1 MLSFILS
8 VRLYQD
14 IKLKAIDM
22 KYSENALNILTVR
35 SFPQKGPAWIDKN
48 LHGDETLSVLYQ
60 LLETNEYEFM
70 MKRDRIE
77 SAINQLGNSIDG
89 LVAIG
94 DVDFPSMR
102 GVVKPADK
110 PFALFYKGNISL
122 LSKGNLNVAVIGVLN
137 PDDKIELTES
147 MVTTEILKH
156 DATIISGL
164 ALGCDTIAHQTALE
178 RGGKTIAILPSTL
191 DNISPKENIEL
202 AERIVEEGGLLISEY
217 YEAPKSRNDMIS
229 RFVVRDRLQALFS
242 DAVLLAASY
251 APNNLGNDC
260 GSRHAM
266 EKAKVYGIKRG
277 VIYNESKHRNIAM
290 YDLNRQI
297 LAEDRSVIRIDS
309 TNMPEAV
316 LRLVTRS
323 NEQMLF

>member
-1 MLSFILS
+1 
-8 VRLYQD
+8 
-14 IKLKAIDM
+14 M

-156 DATIISGL
+156 NATIISGL
-164 ALGCDTIAHQTALE
+164 ALGCDSIAHKTALE

-309 TNMPEAV
+309 TNMSEAV
-316 LRLVTRS
+316 LRLVTKS